1 MMLFYFPFWASPPYE
16 PLVPLGGLETELFF
30 DDEASN
36 DALIE
41 FRRFIVA
48 FIEKYEPDT
57 PQIWQWERNI
67 EL

>member
-1 MMLFYFPFWASPPYE
+1 V
-16 PLVPLGGLETELFF
+16 PLVPFGGPEAELFF

-36 DALIE
+36 QALVE
-41 FRRFIVA
+41 LRRFVIG

-57 PQIWQWERNI
+57 PQIYQWERNI

>member
-1 MMLFYFPFWASPPYE
+1 M
-16 PLVPLGGLETELFF
+16 PLVPIGGPEHDLFF

-36 DALIE
+36 QALID
-41 FRRFIVA
+41 FRRFVIG

-57 PQIWQWERNI
+57 PQIWQWERHI